1 VDHRAGQRPAAAV
14 TVGSAKAPPA
24 PGVPVE
30 VEGVRWSARHR
41 LTVEVA
47 LDTLEVALDTLEVAL
62 DTPSE
67 ITDPGNRYGQAGGMP
82 RQRKG
87 WAILTRLPAREE
99 AIVRRRAAEQGLS
112 YSDVIANAVAVG
124 LGHPAIYEP
133 RYSPDDQLLA
143 G

>member
-41 LTVEVA
+41 LTV
-47 LDTLEVALDTLEVAL
+47 EVALDTLEVAL